1 MNIEGIAVRDGIVH
15 VGFHG
20 PVLRANYVPI
30 LKLRFDGPDV
40 SNKYIV
46 YVKLGGRGI
55 WDLARV
61 SDGFLIL
68 AGPVGGGSASYQL
81 YHWDSGNM
89 VPGYGPRPNPPGTL
103 NLLGVIAHPPC
114 GNPEGI

>member
-1 MNIEGIAVRDGIVH
+1 VNFEGIAVRNGIVH
-15 VGFHG
+15 VEFHG

-40 SNKYIV
+40 STKNIV

-68 AGPVGGGSASYQL
+68 AGPLSTVSLGWWRHGPGLWSPPESTRYIKFIGCYCTSAL
-81 YHWDSGNM
+81 W
-89 VPGYGPRPNPPGTL
+89 
-103 NLLGVIAHPPC
+103 
-114 GNPEGI
+114 

>member
-1 MNIEGIAVRDGIVH
+1 VE
-15 VGFHG
+15 
-20 PVLRANYVPI
+20 
-30 LKLRFDGPDV
+30 
-40 SNKYIV
+40 
-46 YVKLGGRGI
+46 LGGRGI

-81 YHWDSGNM
+81 YHWDGGDM

-103 NLLGVIAHPPC
+103 NLLGVISHPPC
-114 GNPEGI
+114 GDPQGIEGQLEDTKSYDIIVVFDITAKDMAHCVKILSKP